1 MRESIFNI
9 LSSRVQDATVLDLY
23 AGTGALGLEA
33 VSRGAQSAV
42 FIDNDRRSLNLLEKN
57 ISTCSMLKETRI
69 IKWDIV
75 RNLNCLKKTRPRFE
89 LIFMDPP
96 YGMNMVHPT
105 LVHLHDSA
113 AARPAARIVIEHGI
127 DETMPKDLSFFRMID
142 QRKYG
147 KTLVSFFDYML

>member
-1 MRESIFNI
+1 M
-9 LSSRVQDATVLDLY
+9 LDLY